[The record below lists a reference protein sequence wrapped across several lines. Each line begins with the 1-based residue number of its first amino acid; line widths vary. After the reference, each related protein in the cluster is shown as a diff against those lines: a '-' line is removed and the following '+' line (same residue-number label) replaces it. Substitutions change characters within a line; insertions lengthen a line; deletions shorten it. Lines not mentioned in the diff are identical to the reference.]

1 MFVNKNI
8 LKELEEITP
17 GFKWPENQAGFEV
30 PDGYFQ
36 RFQDTVLNKITN
48 SDLEKWPV
56 FLNRDR
62 FVAPAGYF
70 ESLPEKVLSKIKGDH
85 KETSVV
91 RLPRKHRNWQN
102 WVAAAVIAAFVA
114 LGGLIWLTPHPL
126 QNGQR
131 VSFSLSQQL
140 ASVSNQAIEQYLIS
154 HVNTSNMNE
163 VYNNLGD
170 QDLQDTLTNG
180 LSTSAIEEYLQN
192 NAADSLSF

>member
-1 MFVNKNI
+1 
-8 LKELEEITP
+8 
-17 GFKWPENQAGFEV
+17 
-30 PDGYFQ
+30 
-36 RFQDTVLNKITN
+36 
-48 SDLEKWPV
+48 
-56 FLNRDR
+56 
-62 FVAPAGYF
+62 
-70 ESLPEKVLSKIKGDH
+70 
-85 KETSVV
+85 
-91 RLPRKHRNWQN
+91 
-102 WVAAAVIAAFVA
+102 
-114 LGGLIWLTPHPL
+114 L

-131 VSFSLSQQL
+131 MSFSLSQQL